1 MVFFL
6 PGSRSI
12 LVSGPVTL
20 CVAIYVYLSTTI
32 NVSTASTG
40 YQQKQDMAA
49 EMAALSSASA
59 SVMEISVPTSTP
71 LRKVNS
77 TGIRSLKPQPPP
89 QMVASSASVSSPSVV
104 EMSVPTS
111 TPILEM
117 NSTGITS
124 LKPQP
129 PPIDVCFV
137 SSIFAPTVKTADRPH
152 DFSNFELT
160 NTSSF
165 EFFIYT
171 NLEDLES
178 PGWTKVLR
186 NFTNYRRFITQS
198 RWGKFMAWKDPEMK
212 ACQAIFYFDGHFT
225 PSAKGERLVKLA
237 ESIKEY
243 KFGLAQ
249 RQSPKRRTAIAEF
262 KKILEKGKDIKKNVD
277 ASIEWLQAQPDFHN
291 NCTLYRNANFGYDPT
306 NVHFQEAAQYFWD
319 HYSKEEDSWRD
330 QPLWCHTLAH
340 FHVKP
345 MQMGQVF
352 APNYRRM
359 GHKQHRYG
367 VAQDNDAGAPK
378 SSAANATSNASISVL

>member
-1 MVFFL
+1 MVFLL

-12 LVSGPVTL
+12 LVFGPVAL

-32 NVSTASTG
+32 NVSTASAG

-59 SVMEISVPTSTP
+59 SAMDISVPTYTP

-77 TGIRSLKPQPPP
+77 T
-89 QMVASSASVSSPSVV
+89 SAWVSESVV
-104 EMSVPTS
+104 ETSVPTS
-111 TPILEM
+111 TPILEV
-117 NSTGITS
+117 NSTDVTS

-137 SSIFAPTVKTADRPH
+137 SSIFAPTVRTADRPH
-152 DFSNFELT
+152 DFSNFKLT

-237 ESIKEY
+237 ESIKKYE
-243 KFGLAQ
+243 FGLAQ
-249 RQSPKRRTAIAEF
+249 RQSPKRRSALAEF
-262 KKILEKGKDIKKNVD
+262 DKILQMGKDIKKNVN
-277 ASIEWLQAQPDFHN
+277 ASIAWLHSQPDFHN

-306 NVHFQEAAQYFWD
+306 NVHFQEAAEYFWE

-340 FHVKP
+340 LHVKP

-352 APNYRRM
+352 APNYKRM

-367 VAQDNDAGAPK
+367 VAQDNDAAGAPK
-378 SSAANATSNASISVL
+378 SSATNANASISVH